1 MTTTMA
7 RCKAT
12 AVLIQRE
19 QEIPAESVCMN
30 QNPLMPP
37 TAVVYNHDAYPPA
50 SEAANHQITHKQ
62 YALKIVST

>member
-12 AVLIQRE
+12 AVLIQ
-19 QEIPAESVCMN
+19 QEIPAESFCMS

-37 TAVVYNHDAYPPA
+37 TAVVYNRDAYPPA